1 VAGQGPRQTSRR
13 TLLKHVASGAG
24 LGVGALLAGC
34 RRDDEG
40 DPSPLENRRRRRRRL
55 RAAFSSAGLEATWNQ
70 LGRQAATLWGE
81 VLNVDV
87 EWFDGE
93 LDAQTQREKIESI
106 VDRDW
111 DFCAFQACQ
120 TGILEE
126 PVKRLNKR
134 GIPVISMD
142 TPLVERDRLRDVG
155 VWTQIGA
162 DHVYMAES
170 STQYLVNKINEQGK
184 LIHIGGPS
192 THSVGQDRAKG
203 FAHVVAEYPDV
214 EVIGGDVQ
222 WSDGDPERAR
232 QTFEALLK
240 QSEEPI
246 AGAFFHSDDMA
257 LACIPALEGSR
268 HAGMVVTAVDGQQA
282 GLDAVRDGKL
292 AATVVH
298 PAGMIHGWSLV
309 IGQFIVRNREKADDL
324 PREIVCPSPLVAKE
338 IGNLDAMFYLADPK
352 HCLV

>member
-1 VAGQGPRQTSRR
+1 MAGQGPRQTSRR
-13 TLLKHVASGAG
+13 DLLKHVASGAG

-34 RRDDEG
+34 RRDDDGEG
-40 DPSPLENRRRRRRRL
+40 PLREGRRRRRRRL

-81 VLNVDV
+81 FLDVDV

-111 DFCAFQACQ
+111 DFCAFQAHQ
-120 TGILEE
+120 VGILEE
-126 PVKRLNKR
+126 PVKRLKKR

-142 TPLVERDRLRDVG
+142 TLLVERDRLRDVG

-184 LIHIGGPS
+184 LIHIGGQS
-192 THSVGQDRAKG
+192 ADSVAQDREKG
-203 FAHVVAEYPDV
+203 FANVVAEYPDV
-214 EVIGGDVQ
+214 EVIGGGVQ
-222 WSDGDPERAR
+222 WCDGGPERAR
-232 QTFEALLK
+232 ETFEALLK

-257 LACIPALEGSR
+257 LACVPALEGTR

-282 GLDAVRDGKL
+282 GLNAVRDGKL
-292 AATVVH
+292 AATVVN
-298 PAGMIHGWSLV
+298 PSCMIHGWSLV
-309 IGQFIVRNREKADDL
+309 IGQFIVRNQEKVDDL
-324 PREIVCPSPLVAKE
+324 PLEIICPSPLVAKE
-338 IGNLDAMFYLADPK
+338 MGNLDAVFYLADPK

>member
-34 RRDDEG
+34 RPDDDGGGSPREG
-40 DPSPLENRRRRRRRL
+40 RRRRLRRL

-70 LGRQAATLWGE
+70 LGRQAAELWGE
-81 VLNVDV
+81 FLDVDV
-87 EWFDGE
+87 EWFDGD

-106 VDRDW
+106 VDQDW
-111 DFCAFQACQ
+111 DFCAFQAHQ

-126 PVKRLNKR
+126 PVKRLKKR

-142 TPLVERDRLRDVG
+142 TLLVERDRLRDVG

-184 LIHIGGPS
+184 LIHIGGRS
-192 THSVGQDRAKG
+192 AHSVAQDREKG
-203 FAHVVAEYPDV
+203 FANIVAEYPDV
-214 EVIGGDVQ
+214 EVIGGGVQ
-222 WSDGDPERAR
+222 WCDGGPERAR
-232 QTFEALLK
+232 ETFEALLK

-246 AGAFFHSDDMA
+246 AGAFFHSDDLA
-257 LACIPALEGSR
+257 LACVPALEGTR

-282 GLDAVRDGKL
+282 GLNAVRDGKL
-292 AATVVH
+292 AATVVN
-298 PAGMIHGWSLV
+298 PACMIHGWSLV
-309 IGQFIVRNREKADDL
+309 IGQFVVRNREKADNL
-324 PREIVCPSPLVAKE
+324 PLEIICPSPLVARE
-338 IGNLDAMFYLADPK
+338 MGNLDAVFYLADPK